1 MMLHR
6 SNVKFLET
14 PHEYWLG
21 FDQLVG
27 VTTMLKAMLPE
38 QYKDV
43 PQSVLMKAAE
53 QGTRLHKL
61 IECLFDKEA
70 SQEMQEEAKNDHRV
84 QACLQMFADNGLS
97 HIENEYL
104 VSDDKHIASSIDFV
118 GKRAR
123 SRNKVVLG
131 DYKTTSTYHKES
143 VTYQLNVYRVLF
155 ERMNPEIKVE
165 KLVCFWLPKERYGSP
180 QYIEVDFLPD
190 NVIWDMIDC
199 FINHKD
205 WTTYIP
211 IDQQNLPANVVNA
224 QGAILSLLLKRK
236 ELEEQV
242 AKIKE
247 YEDKLR
253 EAMEEYNVKSW
264 DAEGFKATRVD
275 ATTRKS
281 FDKDKAK
288 SEDPDGYQNY
298 VEFTQRYQKETPI
311 KGTIKFTLKSN

>member
-6 SNVKFLET
+6 SKVKFLET

-38 QYKDV
+38 QYKDI
-43 PQSVLMKAAE
+43 PQEVLIRAAE
-53 QGTRLHKL
+53 EGTRIHKE
-61 IECLFDKEA
+61 IELCLADGFRSDDKRVNAALDMIEA
-70 SQEMQEEAKNDHRV
+70 NNLE
-84 QACLQMFADNGLS
+84 
-97 HIENEYL
+97 HIASEYL
-104 VSDDKHIASSIDFV
+104 VSDNSTIASQIDFV
-118 GKRAR
+118 GKRKR
-123 SRNKVVLG
+123 TKNKIVLG
-131 DYKTTSTYHKES
+131 DYKTTSSYHKES